1 MKTNEEYEKKKA
13 EADKCA
19 TIAAKHNRSDPFAYG
34 RAHNLVMNGILSDED
49 FNDKFCP
56 SV

>member
-1 MKTNEEYEKKKA
+1 MKTNEEYEKKKEA
-13 EADKCA
+13 ADKCA

-34 RAHNLVMNGILSDED
+34 RAHNLVMNDILSEAD